1 MCYGL
6 KATLW
11 RDLSTHRTF
20 HLYYLCIKLPVLSC
34 LCPKLSGY
42 SSEHNTKGKVL
53 QCVVS
58 NRDGRD
64 GQPGIYCSYTMP
76 TPITASHKCWL
87 HLGYLC
93 ILPED
98 PETGILA
105 ATFSFLKQGLN
116 ILKRQTN
123 KQNFYAVLKKTG
135 LQAAPG
141 VWPLSNSIFVLA
153 GLLEKR
159 KAVEWQLQLCSSP
172 CESSEPASR
181 ALETPRLDW

>member
-1 MCYGL
+1 MVL
-6 KATLW
+6 KPLFEGIYPPTE
-11 RDLSTHRTF
+11 HF
-20 HLYYLCIKLPVLSC
+20 IYINYVLSSRYF
-34 LCPKLSGY
+34 LVSALS
-42 SSEHNTKGKVL
+42 SQDIAVSTTIKVL

-87 HLGYLC
+87 HIGNLC

-105 ATFSFLKQGLN
+105 VIFSFLKQGLN